1 VQRDLI
7 THLVPEPPSSEP
19 GPEETTWL
27 GGGRVAHTLS
37 KHRLLSDNTE
47 EVLGATK
54 TQRNAGNKRLDQR
67 QQAKETGRNRQREE
81 EEAV

>member
-1 VQRDLI
+1 M
-7 THLVPEPPSSEP
+7 
-19 GPEETTWL
+19 
-27 GGGRVAHTLS
+27 AHTLS

>member
-1 VQRDLI
+1 M
-7 THLVPEPPSSEP
+7 
-19 GPEETTWL
+19 
-27 GGGRVAHTLS
+27 AHTLS
-37 KHRLLSDNTE
+37 KHGLLSDNNE

-54 TQRNAGNKRLDQR
+54 TQRNSGNKRLGQG